1 MNIKNM
7 NNVKIYKNISL
18 EIIKLFENDKLEEL
32 EKLLNK
38 RDKILKEEINN
49 REFKKMLIDY
59 GILDIDLT
67 IKKLISK
74 NIIEVKQEIREHN
87 LLKQASGSYMYTTK
101 QKINIFNVKV

>member
-1 MNIKNM
+1 MNNIKL
-7 NNVKIYKNISL
+7 YKNISL
-18 EIIKLFENDKLEEL
+18 EIIKLFEDDKLEEL

-49 REFKKMLIDY
+49 REFKKILIDD
-59 GILDIDLT
+59 GILDLDLT
-67 IKKLISK
+67 IKKLISE

-87 LLKQASGSYMYTTK
+87 LSKQASGSYMYTTK